1 MRLYS
6 ESVGE
11 VRALVTA
18 APALRGVATYADI
31 EWRLDVRTASRALS
45 TEAEPVFL
53 VKLHTEGAAPGGG
66 GNSGG
71 GGDGGG
77 SGGGGGSQAGL
88 SKYCS
93 PRQPPSY
100 SPSSIDLHSIL

>member
-1 MRLYS
+1 MRFYS
-6 ESVGE
+6 ESAGE

-53 VKLHTEGAAPGGG
+53 VKLHTEGAAPG
-66 GNSGG
+66 S
-71 GGDGGG
+71 GGDGGVV
-77 SGGGGGSQAGL
+77 GGGGSQAGL
-88 SKYCS
+88 RK
-93 PRQPPSY
+93 
-100 SPSSIDLHSIL
+100 